1 MPLSRAQFE
10 SFYNER
16 RLEIYRYIL
25 SLQLPAAD
33 AQELTQEAFLRLFQ
47 EIESGGSGAVDH
59 PRAWLFR
66 VAHNLAIDVHR
77 RYEAQGAESP
87 TSAYATA
94 RDRGDIP
101 EIAVL
106 GKERTR
112 LLMEAIASLSKQ
124 QRACLHL
131 RAEGLR
137 YREIAEVLGVSTPTV
152 GEFLQRAIKRMRA
165 AIYG

>member
-1 MPLSRAQFE
+1 MHLSRTQFE
-10 SFYNER
+10 ALYNER
-16 RLEIYRYIL
+16 RLEIYRYLL
-25 SLQLPAAD
+25 SLQLAAAE
-33 AQELTQEAFLRLFQ
+33 AQELTQEAFLKLFQ
-47 EIESGGSGAVDH
+47 EMETGTSIEN

-66 VAHNLAIDVHR
+66 VAHNLAIDSHR
-77 RYEAQGAESP
+77 RNPPSGNDNESVYQAAAQ
-87 TSAYATA
+87 
-94 RDRGDIP
+94 DQDIP
-101 EIAVL
+101 EIMVL
-106 GKERTR
+106 GKERSR
-112 LLMEAIASLSKQ
+112 LLADAIAGLSRQ